1 MVAYGAIGVVG
12 RVGFLGGDIEA
23 RKQAH
28 SLVEVKVVDVAAP
41 FFVEE
46 LQDEQAQQRTGRG
59 HHRGAR
65 IAGGADQVLEVYTGQ
80 QGQEEKQSR
89 DARAQAPS
97 RSKAQRTRI
106 GDDGRL
112 WDGCFWNWR
121 LPLGAPQGRLPKKGG
136 TSPACTWARNRQTIE
151 RNEVSR

>member
-1 MVAYGAIGVVG
+1 
-12 RVGFLGGDIEA
+12 R
-23 RKQAH
+23 RHPSAH
-28 SLVEVKVVDVAAP
+28 YSLTP
-41 FFVEE
+41 PRPPRPTLFPYTTLF
-46 LQDEQAQQRTGRG
+46 RSG

-65 IAGGADQVLEVYTGQ
+65 IAGVADQVLEVYTGQ

>member
-1 MVAYGAIGVVG
+1 MVAYGTIGVVG
-12 RVGFLGGDIEA
+12 RVGFLGGHIEA

-28 SLVEVKVVDVAAP
+28 GLVEVKVVDVAAP

-46 LQDEQAQQRTGRG
+46 LQGEQAQQRTGRG
-59 HHRGAR
+59 HQRGAR
-65 IAGGADQVLEVYTGQ
+65 IAGVADQVLEVYTGQ
-80 QGQEEKQSR
+80 QGEEEKQAR

-97 RSKAQRTRI
+97 RSRAQRTHI

-112 WDGCFWNWR
+112 WAGCFWSWR
-121 LPLGAPQGRLPKKGG
+121 LPLGAPEGRLHKKGG
-136 TSPACTWARNRQTIE
+136 ASPACTWARNRQTIA